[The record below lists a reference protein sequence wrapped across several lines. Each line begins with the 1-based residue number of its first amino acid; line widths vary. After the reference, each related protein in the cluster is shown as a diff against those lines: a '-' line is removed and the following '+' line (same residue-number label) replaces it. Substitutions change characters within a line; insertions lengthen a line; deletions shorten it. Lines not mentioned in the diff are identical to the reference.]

1 MKTWRALSTAL
12 LIGAVT
18 LPAFA
23 QDAKTGE
30 SGRSSVSSAERYSR
44 VYLKKACVNYLAS
57 LKSPNDGVVESAIA
71 KIAHMKAIL
80 QRESFCDLKGELAR
94 LSASGRTPSIRYKA
108 YLAAMLLDN
117 PDWFKEEC
125 CKQYTASEELLD
137 AISKKL
143 QKTLLGYAGNE
154 S

>member
-1 MKTWRALSTAL
+1 MKTWRALSAAL

-30 SGRSSVSSAERYSR
+30 SGRSFVSSAERYSR
-44 VYLKKACVNYLAS
+44 VYLKKACANYLAS

-71 KIAHMKAIL
+71 EIARMKAIL
-80 QRESFCDLKGELAR
+80 QKENFCDLKGELDR
-94 LSASGRTPSIRYKA
+94 LSVSGRTAPIRYRA
-108 YLAAMLLDN
+108 YLAALLLDN

-125 CKQYTASEELLD
+125 CKQYTSSEELLT
-137 AISKKL
+137 AISKHL
-143 QKTLLGYAGNE
+143 QKTLVGYAGVG